1 MTGMLASVASADEA
15 EIALDAGADIIDL
28 KDPTRGALGALPAA
42 IIGEA
47 VARVVGRRTT
57 SATAGDLAMIPS
69 VVDEAV
75 ARIGGLGVDIVKVGL
90 FPGGD
95 RHACL
100 DALARHAERGMR
112 LVAVM
117 FADRSPDF
125 DLIGRLRDRG
135 FVGAMLDTA
144 DKRGGGLRRHLDDRA
159 LGEFV
164 RRARACGLMSGLAG
178 SLCLADIAPLLP
190 LAPDYLGF
198 RGALCAAGRD
208 SRLDP
213 ERLRAVRAAIPVEAD
228 RQPRAASKAS
238 AAAGAHRAAHSRVRA
253 SASTRLAKS
262 T

>member
-1 MTGMLASVASADEA
+1 MLASVASADEA

-125 DLIGRLRDRG
+125 DLI
-135 FVGAMLDTA
+135 GAMLDTA